1 MKYVALLS
9 GGKDSCYNLLHCQK
23 HGHELVAAASLGPKP
38 GSEEIDSY
46 MYQTVG
52 QDAIELVARAIDV
65 PLYRNVIAGQAIH
78 QELSYGE
85 RLTKEGVEGDET
97 EDLFQLLANV
107 KFHHHDVQG
116 VSVGAILSGYQRT
129 RVEHVCNRLSLT
141 PLTYLWQRDQSQLL
155 NEMISGGLTAVLIKV
170 AGIGLST
177 KHLGKSL
184 AEMQGILENLVGKFL
199 TRNMGLMCV
208 AREESMKHSRSTVR
222 CSSKGSCLI
231 R

>member
-23 HGHELVAAASLGPKP
+23 NGHELVAAASLGPKP

-52 QDAIELVARAIDV
+52 QDAIELVARALDV
-65 PLYRNVIAGQAIH
+65 PLYRHVISGQAIH

-107 KFHHHDVQG
+107 KSHHAEVQG
-116 VSVGAILSGYQRT
+116 VSVGAILSSYQRT

-184 AEMQGILENLVGKFL
+184 AEMQGILENLVEQEIW
-199 TRNMGLMCV
+199 V
-208 AREESMKHSRSTVR
+208 
-222 CSSKGSCLI
+222 SCLW
-231 R
+231 RGRRV

>member
-23 HGHELVAAASLGPKP
+23 NGHELVAAASLGPKP

-52 QDAIELVARAIDV
+52 QDAIELVARALDV
-65 PLYRNVIAGQAIH
+65 PLYRHVISGQAIH

-107 KFHHHDVQG
+107 KSHHAEVQG
-116 VSVGAILSGYQRT
+116 VSVGAILSSYQRT

-199 TRNMGLMCV
+199 TRNMGLMSV

-222 CSSKGSCLI
+222 CSSKGSCLSS
-231 R
+231 